1 MWQRFFGTEIET
13 HIADVY
19 LQGLRKQHLMPTAQK
34 RWGRGTIFSYFSVKG
49 ADWEVLR
56 FASVVWK
63 DLGSATH
70 LLTALNLFLITINY
84 KYFCCYCQLLLLHL
98 PLLLHRLLQIG
109 SDSNSLCYV
118 LWYDGKSHEAGASPT
133 FPDERRGPRVAGL
146 LQLSCRE
153 NFRGLQSA
161 MRC

>member
-1 MWQRFFGTEIET
+1 
-13 HIADVY
+13 
-19 LQGLRKQHLMPTAQK
+19 MPTAQK
-34 RWGRGTIFSYFSVKG
+34 RWGGTIFSYFSLKG
-49 ADWEVLR
+49 ADCEVFR

-98 PLLLHRLLQIG
+98 PLLLHCLLQIG

-133 FPDERRGPRVAGL
+133 FPDERRGPRVMSRELPGSAICNAL
-146 LQLSCRE
+146 LDSRRWRPAPAPLGKS
-153 NFRGLQSA
+153 
-161 MRC
+161 